1 MDLGPTSVNLRD
13 TAALA
18 GTVFADLR
26 ETLSQEIQ
34 ISDPEGD
41 HKCNLS
47 NYILEWLIL
56 EK

>member
-1 MDLGPTSVNLRD
+1 MPVDLRD

-18 GTVFADLR
+18 STVFADLR

-41 HKCNLS
+41 QKCLLLKQLYFRMAYS
-47 NYILEWLIL
+47 REIII
-56 EK
+56 